1 MCVALEP
8 VNQEKN
14 SQFVKRKSSRIQSK
28 LAII

>member
-1 MCVALEP
+1 MCVAWEP

-14 SQFVKRKSSRIQSK
+14 SQFVKRKPSRIQSK